1 MNVKAIFEVSSHWIS
16 GPQEKTEECDLK
28 KMKTKGEMR
37 SLLNAPQ
44 DPVKVGAWVR
54 LT

>member
-1 MNVKAIFEVSSHWIS
+1 MNVKGIRSFIALDRN
-16 GPQEKTEECDLK
+16 QRKKTEECDLK

-44 DPVKVGAWVR
+44 DPVRIGLMVR

>member
-1 MNVKAIFEVSSHWIS
+1 MGSESEEKA
-16 GPQEKTEECDLK
+16 EECDLK

-44 DPVKVGAWVR
+44 DPVKISPQVR
-54 LT
+54 LI